1 MFTTG
6 YVCAA
11 LVVMSLAAV
20 LSGALKLFRSLKH
33 FVGEVIDRAVPM
45 EALEEVSERVENK
58 WGQWLLL
65 KALMIAKAKATARL
79 TKLATSPKEILGAL
93 IGVGFGLLALAAT
106 ALVMWMLW
114 YFGEVPLILTGA
126 SALLGAVGGWLGV
139 RATAD
144 AWLNQLLEVVAGVS
158 ATTVRKA
165 ADRVGLAV
173 IEASKS

>member
-1 MFTTG
+1 
-6 YVCAA
+6 
-11 LVVMSLAAV
+11 MSLAAV
-20 LSGALKLFRSLKH
+20 LSGGIKLFLSFKQ
-33 FVGEVIDRAVPM
+33 FVGELVDRAVPM
-45 EALEEVSERVENK
+45 EALEDISQRVENK
-58 WGQWLLL
+58 WGKWLLL
-65 KALMIAKAKATARL
+65 KAMMIAKAKATARL

-93 IGVGFGLLALAAT
+93 IGVGLRVVALAAT

-114 YFGEVPLILTGA
+114 YFGEVPLIVTGA

-165 ADRVGLAV
+165 ADKVGLAV